1 MQRYVAL
8 TDTPNMAT
16 PVQHQFGTTIL
27 VIDDDVSILNM
38 SARVLQKEGYHV
50 LVAANASEALRVA
63 TDHPSAIDLLLTDV
77 MLPSGNGMSV
87 ARALLKQRP
96 NTPILYM
103 SGFHADAIQAV
114 QAEGGPNGGFLE
126 KPFSAHVLADR
137 VRGIVAPSAHHFQR
151 AVVETVKAPE
161 PVTEVSAQP
170 TRSDAMYQLESPV
183 RCPHCEETISSLKAV
198 RLLRTQ
204 VNFTSTLPRRGR
216 VLTCPSCLSILPAE
230 LTNF

>member
-1 MQRYVAL
+1 MQRNVAL
-8 TDTPNMAT
+8 TDTADMAT
-16 PVQHQFGTTIL
+16 PVQQQYGTTIL

-50 LVAANASEALRVA
+50 LVAADASEALRVSNE
-63 TDHPSAIDLLLTDV
+63 HPSAIDLLLTDV
-77 MLPSGNGMSV
+77 VLPAGNGMAV

-126 KPFSAHVLADR
+126 KPFTAQVLTDR
-137 VRGIVAPSAHHFQR
+137 VRGIVAPSAHRFQR
-151 AVVETVKAPE
+151 AVEPVRTPE
-161 PVTEVSAQP
+161 PATEVLAQP

-183 RCPHCEETISSLKAV
+183 RCPHCDERISSLKAV

>member
-1 MQRYVAL
+1 
-8 TDTPNMAT
+8 MAT
-16 PVQHQFGTTIL
+16 PLQQQYGTTIL

-50 LVAANASEALRVA
+50 LVAADASEALRVSNE
-63 TDHPSAIDLLLTDV
+63 HPSAIDLLLTDV
-77 MLPSGNGMSV
+77 MLPSGNGMAV

-126 KPFSAHVLADR
+126 KPFTAHVLADR
-137 VRGIVAPSAHHFQR
+137 VRGIVAPATQHFQR
-151 AVVETVKAPE
+151 TVE
-161 PVTEVSAQP
+161 PVTRPEPATEVATQP

-183 RCPHCEETISSLKAV
+183 RCPHCEETISSLRAV

>member
-1 MQRYVAL
+1 
-8 TDTPNMAT
+8 MAT
-16 PVQHQFGTTIL
+16 PVQQQYGTTIL
-27 VIDDDVSILNM
+27 IIDDDVSILTM
-38 SARVLQKEGYHV
+38 SARVLHNEGYHV
-50 LVAANASEALRVA
+50 LVAADATEAMRVS
-63 TDHPSAIDLLLTDV
+63 DEHPSAIALLLTDV
-77 MLPSGNGMSV
+77 MLPSGNGMAV
-87 ARALLKQRP
+87 ARALLKKRP

-137 VRGIVAPSAHHFQR
+137 VRGMVAPAAQHFQR
-151 AVVETVKAPE
+151 AVEPVIASE

-183 RCPHCEETISSLKAV
+183 RCPHCDETISSLRAV

-216 VLTCPSCLSILPAE
+216 VVTCPSCLAVLPAE

>member
-1 MQRYVAL
+1 M
-8 TDTPNMAT
+8 
-16 PVQHQFGTTIL
+16 
-27 VIDDDVSILNM
+27 VIDDDVNILNM

-50 LVAANASEALRVA
+50 LVATDATEALRVS
-63 TDHPSAIDLLLTDV
+63 DEHPSAIDLLLTDV
-77 MLPSGNGMSV
+77 VLPSGNGMAV
-87 ARALLKQRP
+87 ARALLKKRP

-137 VRGIVAPSAHHFQR
+137 VRGIVSPAAHHLQR
-151 AVVETVKAPE
+151 AVEPIRPSE
-161 PVTEVSAQP
+161 PVTDASGQP

-183 RCPHCEETISSLKAV
+183 RCPHCDERISSLKAV

>member
-1 MQRYVAL
+1 MASPLQSRY
-8 TDTPNMAT
+8 
-16 PVQHQFGTTIL
+16 GTTIL

-50 LVAANASEALRVA
+50 LVASDASEALRVSD
-63 TDHPSAIDLLLTDV
+63 DHPAAIDLLLTDV
-77 MLPSGNGMSV
+77 MLPAGNGMAV
-87 ARALLKQRP
+87 ARAILKRRP

-114 QAEGGPNGGFLE
+114 QAEGGPTGGFLE
-126 KPFSAHVLADR
+126 KPFAPHVLADR
-137 VRGIVAPSAHHFQR
+137 VRGIVTPAGHPFQG
-151 AVVETVKAPE
+151 AVEPVKTSE

-183 RCPHCEETISSLKAV
+183 RCPHCDERISSLKAV

>member
-1 MQRYVAL
+1 M
-8 TDTPNMAT
+8 TDTADMAT
-16 PVQHQFGTTIL
+16 AVQARYGTTIL

-50 LVAANASEALRVA
+50 LVASDASEALRVS
-63 TDHPSAIDLLLTDV
+63 DEHPAAIDLLLTDV
-77 MLPSGNGMSV
+77 MLPAGNGMAV
-87 ARALLKQRP
+87 ARAILKGRP

-126 KPFSAHVLADR
+126 KPFAPHVLADR
-137 VRGIVAPSAHHFQR
+137 VRGIVAPAAQPVQHVQPVR
-151 AVVETVKAPE
+151 RPAKPVKTSE
-161 PVTEVSAQP
+161 PVEVSAQP

-183 RCPHCEETISSLKAV
+183 RCPHCDERISSLKAV

-216 VLTCPSCLSILPAE
+216 VLTCPSCLAVLPAE

>member
-1 MQRYVAL
+1 MQRNLAS
-8 TDTPNMAT
+8 TDTGDMAT
-16 PVQHQFGTTIL
+16 QLQAQYGTTIL

-50 LVAANASEALRVA
+50 LVASDVSEALRVS
-63 TDHPSAIDLLLTDV
+63 DEHPEASDLLLTDV
-77 MLPSGNGMSV
+77 MLPAGNGMAV
-87 ARALLKQRP
+87 ARAILKRRP

-126 KPFSAHVLADR
+126 KPFAPHVLADR
-137 VRGIVAPSAHHFQR
+137 VRSIVAPMAQPVER
-151 AVVETVKAPE
+151 ATE
-161 PVTEVSAQP
+161 PVRPSESVPDVAAQP

-183 RCPHCEETISSLKAV
+183 RCPHCDERISSLKAV

-216 VLTCPSCLSILPAE
+216 VITCPSCLAILPAE

>member
-1 MQRYVAL
+1 MQRNLPL
-8 TDTPNMAT
+8 TDTADMAT
-16 PVQHQFGTTIL
+16 PVHPQYGTTIL
-27 VIDDDVSILNM
+27 VIDDDASILNM
-38 SARVLQKEGYHV
+38 SARVLHKEGYHV
-50 LVAANASEALRVA
+50 LVAADASEAMRVS
-63 TDHPSAIDLLLTDV
+63 DEHPSAIDLLLTDV
-77 MLPSGNGMSV
+77 MLPSGNGMAV
-87 ARALLKQRP
+87 ARALLKKRP

-137 VRGIVAPSAHHFQR
+137 VRGIVAPAAHHFQR
-151 AVVETVKAPE
+151 PAEPIKTPG

-183 RCPHCEETISSLKAV
+183 RCPHCDERISSLKAV

-216 VLTCPSCLSILPAE
+216 VLICPSCLAVLPAE

>member
-1 MQRYVAL
+1 MQRNLAL
-8 TDTPNMAT
+8 TDTADMAT
-16 PVQHQFGTTIL
+16 PVQPQYGTTIL

-38 SARVLQKEGYHV
+38 SARVLHNEGYHV
-50 LVAANASEALRVA
+50 LVAADASEALRVS
-63 TDHPSAIDLLLTDV
+63 DEHPSAIDLLLTDV
-77 MLPSGNGMSV
+77 MLPSGNGMAA
-87 ARALLKQRP
+87 ARALLKTRP
-96 NTPILYM
+96 NMPILYM

-137 VRGIVAPSAHHFQR
+137 VRGIVAPAAQRFQR
-151 AVVETVKAPE
+151 AVEPSKTPE
-161 PVTEVSAQP
+161 SVADVSAQP
-170 TRSDAMYQLESPV
+170 TRSDAIYQLESPV
-183 RCPHCEETISSLKAV
+183 RCPHCNERISSLKAV

-216 VLTCPSCLSILPAE
+216 VLTCPSCLAVLPAE